1 MKKLIR
7 TLLIFFVVGAI
18 GYAFGNRET
27 TADKMAALSG
37 TWLMI
42 EQDTTEQADVLLKNI
57 DLYEAELALA
67 DNTSLQYAWIFEFDT
82 EGNFRQAN
90 DIEVTKQLVREFYE
104 GVFDNLYEGRD
115 TLQDLYEVDFTSM
128 TKAEMQ
134 QFYAELYGYDT
145 YEALMERFVTVA
157 YKYDEWTDFRNG
169 TYTIKGDKLDIVDIA
184 EGYETYLIAYQLNG
198 NTLTLTYSN
207 GTEVYTRAK

>member
-115 TLQDLYEVDFTSM
+115 TLQDLYEADFTSM